1 MSEDNLTNG
10 VWKCPVKD
18 DFKDQRQKF
27 DMLFHEVNDM
37 LVVLKQD
44 QKHLQSIANSNFM
57 ISQTLVDIKANLLNA
72 VLGKEIVPVSIV
84 KGMIEE
90 QRKSYVSIIKILC
103 WVFSSI
109 IIVIAGLKF
118 LAPHLFQ

>member
-1 MSEDNLTNG
+1 MSDDNLTNG
-10 VWKCPVKD
+10 VWKCPVTD
-18 DFKDQRQKF
+18 DFKSQRQKF
-27 DMLFHEVNDM
+27 DMLYGEVNDM

-44 QKHLQSIANSNFM
+44 QKHLSNIANSNAM
-57 ISQTLVDIKANLLNA
+57 INQNLVDIKNNLLSA

-109 IIVIAGLKF
+109 IIVLAGLKF
-118 LAPHLFQ
+118 LIPHIFQ

>member
-1 MSEDNLTNG
+1 MSDDNLTNG
-10 VWKCPVKD
+10 VWKCPVVD
-18 DFKDQRQKF
+18 DIKDQKNRF
-27 DMLFHEVNDM
+27 DLLYGEVNDM

-44 QKHLQSIANSNFM
+44 QKHLSNIANSNAM
-57 ISQTLVDIKANLLNA
+57 INQNLVDIKNNLLGA

-84 KGMIEE
+84 KGMIED

-109 IIVIAGLKF
+109 IIVLAGLKF
-118 LAPHLFQ
+118 LIPHIFQ

>member
-1 MSEDNLTNG
+1 MGSEKLENG
-10 VWKCPVKD
+10 AWSCPATE
-18 DFKDQRQKF
+18 DFKSQRQKF
-27 DMLFHEVNDM
+27 DMLFSEVNDM
-37 LVVLKQD
+37 LIVLKQD
-44 QKHLQSIANSNFM
+44 QKHLQSIANTNYM
-57 ISQTLVDIKANLLNA
+57 INQTLVDIKNNLLNA
-72 VLGKEIVPVSIV
+72 VLGKDIVPVSIV

-109 IIVIAGLKF
+109 IIVLAGIKF